1 MKKFDH
7 TRMLCISNR
16 TMNRRQT
23 AALKNCGVYTEFVKM
38 ADACKRSGVSYRQHG
53 VEAFQDTKH
62 YGGSVISSDTMSS
75 VSLCEN
81 DIPGSSLDRR
91 NPC

>member
-53 VEAFQDTKH
+53 VEAF
-62 YGGSVISSDTMSS
+62 
-75 VSLCEN
+75 
-81 DIPGSSLDRR
+81 
-91 NPC
+91 